1 MEIQRICIH
10 TVIYHDYEGFWYD
23 LVGGTACLRGGKIH
37 NSDKMLFEKSNQL
50 FQVEHC
56 KIYSKSILFHLEAN
70 AVQRMS

>member
-1 MEIQRICIH
+1 MSW
-10 TVIYHDYEGFWYD
+10 GK
-23 LVGGTACLRGGKIH
+23 KIH

-50 FQVEHC
+50 FQVERC